1 MLSLPKCNSSMC
13 SELIPGFSV
22 LKRFS
27 SCSHAHLWPQT
38 AAVSEHPV
46 LGPNMMQT
54 LLCLILSC
62 IRVVLSCPASH
73 GRGKQTASRTQTL
86 FHDLLGNG
94 GLQTLAEKR
103 RFVTVVT
110 MGFWYQPW
118 DWDRFPWDILEP
130 VTFPGTGLLSGFL
143 GSSDS
148 DLEKSLWTNV
158 CFSCGSL
165 IIRPSL
171 GSIHR
176 RLTPNSKAKTFGVVR
191 WH

>member
-1 MLSLPKCNSSMC
+1 MC

-27 SCSHAHLWPQT
+27 SCRHAHLWPQT

-54 LLCLILSC
+54 FLCLICSC
-62 IRVVLSCPASH
+62 IRVVLRCPASP
-73 GRGKQTASRTQTL
+73 GRGKQTASRTQAL

-103 RFVTVVT
+103 RFATVVT
-110 MGFWYQPW
+110 IGFWYQPW
-118 DWDRFPWDILEP
+118 DWDQFPRDFLEL

-148 DLEKSLWTNV
+148 DPEKSLWTSA
-158 CFSCGSL
+158 CFSCGSFRV
-165 IIRPSL
+165 RPSF

-176 RLTPNSKAKTFGVVR
+176 RLTPNPKA
-191 WH
+191 